1 MEVGTLIDLLD
12 MPVYQ
17 TMAEPDIINASVVVL
32 GIMGSTTSLTVA
44 MKVQP
49 DMSPSQ
55 FTEEALEVRVRLEV
69 IQEVR
74 LLLNV

>member
-32 GIMGSTTSLTVA
+32 DIMGSTTSLTVA

>member
-17 TMAEPDIINASVVVL
+17 TMVEPDIINASVVVL

>member
-17 TMAEPDIINASVVVL
+17 TKAEPDIINASVVVL
-32 GIMGSTTSLTVA
+32 DIMGSTTSLTVA